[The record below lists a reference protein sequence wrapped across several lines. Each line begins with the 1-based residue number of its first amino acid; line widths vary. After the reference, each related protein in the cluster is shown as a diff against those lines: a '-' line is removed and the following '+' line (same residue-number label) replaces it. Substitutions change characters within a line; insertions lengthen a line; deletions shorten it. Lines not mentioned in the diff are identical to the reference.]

1 MRITALAFALTLMVG
16 PALACSYGTTAST
29 KSAPVTTAE
38 APIQTP
44 VPSEVRS
51 GS

>member
-1 MRITALAFALTLMVG
+1 MRAIALAFALTLTVG
-16 PALACSYGTTAST
+16 PALACSMGVTAST
-29 KSAPVTTAE
+29 QSAPVTTAE

-44 VPSEVRS
+44 VPSDVRS